1 MNANSTQEKLLLLAY
16 HELSEEES
24 LEVQTLIVS
33 DDNLRRAWFQIQE
46 VKNELDLQKIE
57 PSRELIHSILEQIAP
72 LTKKST

>member
-72 LTKKST
+72 LTKKAT

>member
-46 VKNELDLQKIE
+46 VKKELDLQRIE
-57 PSRELIHSILEQIAP
+57 PSRELIHSILERITP